1 MESAAVLRAQGAEV
15 TAVLYPK
22 MDHTVNDD
30 EMIHLQALVDGL
42 LA

>member
-1 MESAAVLRAQGAEV
+1 VLRGLGADV
-15 TAVLYPK
+15 TTVLYPN

-30 EMIHLQALVDGL
+30 EMIHLQALVDRI